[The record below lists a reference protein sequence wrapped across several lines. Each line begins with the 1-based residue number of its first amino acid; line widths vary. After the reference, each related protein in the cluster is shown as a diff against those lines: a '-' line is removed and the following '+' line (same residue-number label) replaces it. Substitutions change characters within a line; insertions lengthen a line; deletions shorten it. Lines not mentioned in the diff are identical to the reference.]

1 VKPSSAL
8 TTLLAVS
15 LVASALIP
23 PERARA
29 DVLAGTNESVLVRQP
44 QVGAQAQGDGS
55 VIGLQYADPAE
66 QLVVMDPP
74 QPSNQGD
81 AQLQHPL
88 LIPAGRGIQP
98 NLVLNYDSSGG
109 SGWVGTGWDLA
120 VGAISVDTR
129 WGVPRFD
136 QNKETETYVLDGQ
149 VLSPNRSPFRQGLAE
164 PRCQQV

>member
-1 VKPSSAL
+1 MNMTGSDIRRLVLRIRWTTRTSNGVGRWVRPSSAL

-15 LVASALIP
+15 LAASALIP

-44 QVGAQAQGDGS
+44 QVGAQAQGDGA

-81 AQLQHPL
+81 AQLQHP
-88 LIPAGRGIQP
+88 
-98 NLVLNYDSSGG
+98 
-109 SGWVGTGWDLA
+109 
-120 VGAISVDTR
+120 
-129 WGVPRFD
+129 
-136 QNKETETYVLDGQ
+136 
-149 VLSPNRSPFRQGLAE
+149 
-164 PRCQQV
+164 